1 MALEDRL
8 EALKKKHADLDRQL
22 HEESLRASVDQIVL
36 TRLKSL
42 KLGVKDEIERLTKT
56 QKAVA

>member
-22 HEESLRASVDQIVL
+22 REESLRISSDQLVL
-36 TRLKSL
+36 NRLKSL
-42 KLGVKDEIERLTKT
+42 KLGIKDEIERLTKT
-56 QKAVA
+56 EKAVA